1 MNCNT
6 QHFACMLP
14 IISISRGHFTLTD
27 IKGTDMEAG
36 RDPDLVKIQ
45 NCSEHTQS
53 SWNQIRSW
61 KKQHVKL
68 FPNWSLD
75 CYQKIDLP
83 TEVSVI
89 GSTQEK
95 SKFLANSSLRWSVS
109 LEQVVSWS
117 LGGVLTPDFTQIS
130 SFSVRGRAAKH
141 PGWKTTSA
149 CFSYICH
156 LRVNS
161 FCSHLWNQGQNILKN
176 KPQSVLLVKMCF
188 SSDIQNLNEWVEW
201 VEFKRNQHSWK
212 ATIAA

>member
-1 MNCNT
+1 MYCNT
-6 QHFACMLP
+6 QHFAGTLP

-61 KKQHVKL
+61 IWKKTSMWSCFQIEVWIAIRRLIFQQRCQWSGQHKKN
-68 FPNWSLD
+68 PNSW
-75 CYQKIDLP
+75 QIQ
-83 TEVSVI
+83 I
-89 GSTQEK
+89 
-95 SKFLANSSLRWSVS
+95 
-109 LEQVVSWS
+109 EQVVSWS

-149 CFSYICH
+149 CFSYICR

-176 KPQSVLLVKMCF
+176 QLHPQSVLF
-188 SSDIQNLNEWVEW
+188 
-201 VEFKRNQHSWK
+201 
-212 ATIAA
+212 

>member
-6 QHFACMLP
+6 RHFAGTLP

-61 KKQHVKL
+61 KNQHVKL

-95 SKFLANSSLRWSVS
+95 SKFLANSNRA
-109 LEQVVSWS
+109 
-117 LGGVLTPDFTQIS
+117 GGVMISRWCVDSWLHSDQQFLREREGGETPWMENNLSLLFIYLPPSWEWILFARKQSSSLKSGAKYPKTQTPS
-130 SFSVRGRAAKH
+130 SKCAF
-141 PGWKTTSA
+141 
-149 CFSYICH
+149 
-156 LRVNS
+156 
-161 FCSHLWNQGQNILKN
+161 
-176 KPQSVLLVKMCF
+176 LVKF
-188 SSDIQNLNEWVEW
+188 RI
-201 VEFKRNQHSWK
+201 
-212 ATIAA
+212 

>member
-1 MNCNT
+1 MYCNT
-6 QHFACMLP
+6 QHFAGTLP

-45 NCSEHTQS
+45 NCSEHTKS

-61 KKQHVKL
+61 KNQHVKL

-95 SKFLANSSLRWSVS
+95 SKFLANSNSWQITSPSSRWCHDLSVVCWLLTSLRSAVS
-109 LEQVVSWS
+109 PWEGGRRNTLENNLCLLFIYLPPSWEWILFARKQSSS
-117 LGGVLTPDFTQIS
+117 LKSGAKYPKKQTSKCASCENVLF
-130 SFSVRGRAAKH
+130 
-141 PGWKTTSA
+141 
-149 CFSYICH
+149 
-156 LRVNS
+156 
-161 FCSHLWNQGQNILKN
+161 
-176 KPQSVLLVKMCF
+176 
-188 SSDIQNLNEWVEW
+188 
-201 VEFKRNQHSWK
+201 
-212 ATIAA
+212 